1 MYCGKCGME
10 NQDGAKFCKGCGVKL
25 GRAEQVLAD
34 DDAQTSFLE
43 QGEGYV
49 NYQAAELQGELPQEQ
64 SVWQGQNT
72 PQEQDAWQGQSAQQE
87 QGAWQEQNVRQEQSV
102 QQNQNAWQGQNVQQ
116 NQNAWQGQG
125 AQQGQNIPYGYEPIG
140 MWGYFGYSLLFS
152 IPLIGL
158 IMQLIYAFGGTSN
171 INLRNFARAQFCVVI
186 LWVVVILIFLM
197 PVISSFLSYIRW

>member
-72 PQEQDAWQGQSAQQE
+72 PQEQDVWQGQSAQQE
-87 QGAWQEQNVRQEQSV
+87 QGM
-102 QQNQNAWQGQNVQQ
+102 QQNQGKTRNKDRIFRMVM
-116 NQNAWQGQG
+116 NQSGCG
-125 AQQGQNIPYGYEPIG
+125 DI
-140 MWGYFGYSLLFS
+140 L
-152 IPLIGL
+152 
-158 IMQLIYAFGGTSN
+158 
-171 INLRNFARAQFCVVI
+171 VI
-186 LWVVVILIFLM
+186 HCFLA
-197 PVISSFLSYIRW
+197 SRL

>member
-49 NYQAAELQGELPQEQ
+49 NYQAAELQG
-64 SVWQGQNT
+64 NT
-72 PQEQDAWQGQSAQQE
+72 PQEQDVWQGQSAQQE
-87 QGAWQEQNVRQEQSV
+87 QGM
-102 QQNQNAWQGQNVQQ
+102 QQNQNTWQGQNVQQ
-116 NQNAWQGQG
+116 NQNAWQGQNT
-125 AQQGQNIPYGYEPIG
+125 QQGQNIPYGYEPIG

-197 PVISSFLSYIRW
+197 PVISSFLSHIRW